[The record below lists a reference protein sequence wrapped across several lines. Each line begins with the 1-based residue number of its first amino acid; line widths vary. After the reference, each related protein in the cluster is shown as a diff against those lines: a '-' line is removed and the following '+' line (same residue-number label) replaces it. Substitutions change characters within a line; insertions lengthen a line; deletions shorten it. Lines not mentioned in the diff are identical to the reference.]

1 MVSVTTPQLCHP
13 RHNLRHYVN
22 ASVWLRANKY
32 LWTMKFE
39 YHINFMCHG
48 TVLRLFSKHLKMSTP
63 FFAGGPYKNSQR
75 AGGGWRVLACQPLLE
90 TNIILILKGPR
101 RLDSGSFFLKECDSG
116 LLQIRIIFL
125 PPLRFES
132 GGKYVCIFGLI
143 LWAWGIVGWLVP
155 GLHLLCF
162 RHAHHTQL
170 LCHFVQQAREF
181 LCEVFFGSWSAL
193 ALGEA

>member
-1 MVSVTTPQLCHP
+1 MRPSSSLRSGDHDHCEDSTRMRLVLNDGLADFPPRAREENSLEVQMVSVTTPQLCHP

-32 LWTMKFE
+32 LWTIKFE

-75 AGGGWRVLACQPLLE
+75 AGVGWRVLACQPLLE

-143 LWAWGIVGWLVP
+143 L
-155 GLHLLCF
+155 
-162 RHAHHTQL
+162 
-170 LCHFVQQAREF
+170 
-181 LCEVFFGSWSAL
+181 
-193 ALGEA
+193 